1 LKIPELEVI
10 LALALVNHTKGGL
23 SGLSINNGMIPWFRD
38 RDFYRQ
44 GPLTRVLEVEV
55 LCYHSS
61 NRGRR
66 PSKDLSQ
73 QPWRESA
80 ACGPLTGKP
89 KSSAG
94 RKVSR
99 CGPSVQLTLGRVL
112 PEREGLF
119 VKAEV

>member
-1 LKIPELEVI
+1 MI
-10 LALALVNHTKGGL
+10 LALALVNQAKGGL
-23 SGLSINNGMIPWFRD
+23 SSLSINNGMIPWFRD
-38 RDFYRQ
+38 KGFHQQ

-80 ACGPLTGKP
+80 TCGSLTGKP
-89 KSSAG
+89 KSPIG
-94 RKVSR
+94 RKVNG
-99 CGPSVQLTLGRVL
+99 CGPSVR
-112 PEREGLF
+112 
-119 VKAEV
+119 